1 MKTNKWKTVATL
13 LILALL
19 SATAALASEAKTH
32 EMTVTISAVNVKEK
46 TISFKD
52 ADGKEMTS
60 PVLEPAMASLKDVHA
75 GEKVVLTCKDEDG
88 KHMGVT
94 AIRSAKA

>member
-1 MKTNKWKTVATL
+1 MMTKWKTVATL

-19 SATAALASEAKTH
+19 GATAALAAETETH
-32 EMTVTISAVNVKEK
+32 DMTVTISSVNVQEK
-46 TISFKD
+46 TISFKN
-52 ADGKEMTS
+52 AEGKEMTA
-60 PVLEPAMASLKDVHA
+60 PVLEPAMESLKDVHA
-75 GEKVVLTCKDEDG
+75 GEKVVLTCKDKDG